1 MITKEGFT
9 SAFEVNLTDLRLTL
23 KIYYVFK
30 EDGIEINRSNKT
42 EYFYPADIEKVK
54 FCLGVQSS
62 PEIDYLNSIW
72 TAEVISSYIAEKSIS
87 V

>member
-54 FCLGVQSS
+54 FV
-62 PEIDYLNSIW
+62 
-72 TAEVISSYIAEKSIS
+72 
-87 V
+87 